1 MAGWIVRTARVELD
15 KEVVMY
21 KQIMP
26 ADGWHF
32 VAKDDTSERL
42 IVYPLAG
49 WALVDD
55 GSAVIGLVG
64 DVLGG
69 GPKRESSSHKSMAR
83 LVSVPP
89 IEGTY
94 KHMSAMTQAELAAL
108 RPREADAK

>member
-1 MAGWIVRTARVELD
+1 VQDARVGFN

-32 VAKDDTSERL
+32 VAKHDTGERL
-42 IVYPLAG
+42 IVFPLAG

-55 GSAVIGLVG
+55 GAAVIGLIG
-64 DVLGG
+64 DVPGG

-89 IEGTY
+89 IEGMY
-94 KHMSAMTQAELAAL
+94 KHLSTMSQGELEAL
-108 RPREADAK
+108 